1 MCIDSFI
8 SLVRELPVEQQI
20 SFGLPGVA
28 TLVEGDVK
36 AASTRSYLLAEWLKD
51 LRVTPLDEESQATWQ
66 GMVDVLVVAGD
77 RTLAPYSQER
87 AIPAQ
92 CNGGIALRV

>member
-36 AASTRSYLLAEWLKD
+36 AASTCSYLLAEWLKD

-66 GMVDVLVVAGD
+66 RMVDALVVAG
-77 RTLAPYSQER
+77 RTLAPYSQ
-87 AIPAQ
+87 
-92 CNGGIALRV
+92 